1 MNISTRGRYGLRA
14 CVEIALNAERGP
26 VRVSSIARKQKIPVS
41 YLEQILNKLRR
52 GGVIKSVRGSRG
64 GYLLSKPKD
73 EITVREVIEVLD
85 GPFAVAGCSKDR
97 CPQETCIGPERCVA
111 SGLWRRVEDNLDRFL
126 DGITLGDLF
135 RDSKKLAVSE
145 KTEAI

>member
-26 VRVSSIARKQKIPVS
+26 VRVSSIAREQKIPVS

-52 GGVIKSVRGSRG
+52 GGVIKSVRGSKG

-85 GPFAVAGCSKDR
+85 GPFAVADCSKDR
-97 CPQETCIGPERCVA
+97 CPRETCIGPENCVA
-111 SGLWRRVEDNLDRFL
+111 SRLWRKVEDNLDNLL
-126 DGITLGDLF
+126 DSITLEDLY
-135 RDSKKLAVSE
+135 RDCRRLSVGGRKE
-145 KTEAI
+145 KV